1 VVWELIF
8 LQVALIRQRVQ
19 CWTRAAVLN
28 VASDVIIGGL
38 AITERLSATLTK
50 SEKAFDDVEES
61 QVDDGMKAD
70 WLR

>member
-1 VVWELIF
+1 
-8 LQVALIRQRVQ
+8 
-19 CWTRAAVLN
+19 LN

-61 QVDDGMKAD
+61 QMHLVVRWMMV
-70 WLR
+70 